1 MYQTVWIKIRAGILS
16 GLIWVQT
23 VSKSD
28 PQTTIADKELKEIDK
43 LEKTLA
49 DSTYDVWKMEI
60 TISANWDA

>member
-1 MYQTVWIKIRAGILS
+1 M
-16 GLIWVQT
+16 QT